1 MQADY
6 FRENESSLVS
16 LPIKKTL
23 LNEESLTVFKKTL
36 APNVI
41 SNFIPEIPK
50 CICSMKTEHCNFTV
64 NTKLFYTTLNKQ
76 SPYLLFSP
84 SPVLRSLTSN
94 LPFEKNIFS
103 RKCLASFFRMYVLQ
117 SIYIECTFNSSC
129 RCRKEGHTYILFLL
143 KVMAN

>member
-16 LPIKKTL
+16 LPIKKNL

-41 SNFIPEIPK
+41 SNFIPEMPK
-50 CICSMKTEHCNFTV
+50 YICSMKTEHCNFTV

-76 SPYLLFSP
+76 SPYLVFSP
-84 SPVLRSLTSN
+84 SHLTIKPRSLTSN

-103 RKCLASFFRMYVLQ
+103 RKCLASFFQNVRSAVCLHRMYVQQLM
-117 SIYIECTFNSSC
+117 S
-129 RCRKEGHTYILFLL
+129 
-143 KVMAN
+143 V